1 MNYNFHK
8 HIQIQI
14 KESNRILKL
23 EHFLKEKQYSLI
35 KILVTTSLILKIHQK
50 LIEGKCKCNTV
61 ILWN

>member
-23 EHFLKEKQYSLI
+23 EHFLKEKR
-35 KILVTTSLILKIHQK
+35 
-50 LIEGKCKCNTV
+50 
-61 ILWN
+61 